1 MSEALAVAPRFR
13 PLFALPW
20 IFGARADL
28 AVSLGGMMAGFALFF
43 MYTVIGWNVL
53 WVWFVWVVTLDTP
66 HFFATYFRTYLDKQD
81 RLANRRMLINTLSC
95 FLVGPA
101 ALLAAYVLYKAGVAQ
116 FKLPMRVFGYGV
128 SLWAYWH
135 IMRQHYGILRLY
147 NRKNGEV
154 GSSEARLD
162 ATVLYGCLS
171 LAFVALL
178 LRHPSTRPIFG
189 LGDWIGVP
197 ATIWRAPLVTL
208 ANLPW
213 DEVVFLALLA
223 AVLVLCTGFAAHQIG
238 KPRRGERINLPK
250 VVFVSTVILLHGFM
264 AFSGLLPAST
274 LLGFTAVITIYHD
287 IQYYTVVWF
296 YGRNR
301 YGRTAAE
308 RKPFGVAGTLAQSF
322 PLFLAVGIVF
332 VSLPL
337 WGLGCIT
344 NRVDICGPGIDMGTQ
359 TFMGSTDW
367 ILFFALLT
375 AGFQIHHYVLDQF
388 IWRPGRSRQLRQHLN
403 LETIAAE

>member
-1 MSEALAVAPRFR
+1 MSEAVAVAPRLR
-13 PLFALPW
+13 PFFALPW

-28 AVSLGGMMAGFALFF
+28 AVSIGGMMAGFALFF

-53 WVWFVWVVTLDTP
+53 WVWFIWVVTLDTP

-81 RLANRRMLINTLSC
+81 RRANRTLLVSTLAC

-101 ALLAAYVLYKAGVAQ
+101 ALLAAYGLYKAGVPQ

-135 IMRQHYGILRLY
+135 IMRQHYGIMRLY
-147 NRKNGEV
+147 IRKNGEI
-154 GSSEARLD
+154 GSTEARRD
-162 ATVLYGCLS
+162 AVVLYGCLGLS
-171 LAFVALL
+171 FVALL

-189 LGDWIGVP
+189 LGDWAGVP

-208 ANLPW
+208 AGLPW
-213 DEVVFLALLA
+213 DEAVFLALLA
-223 AVLVLCTGFAAHQIG
+223 AVIGLYAWFVASQID
-238 KPRRGERINLPK
+238 KLRRGEPVNLPK
-250 VVFVSTVILLHGFM
+250 AVFVSTVVLLHGFM

-301 YGRTAAE
+301 YGRTAEE
-308 RKPFGVAGTLAQSF
+308 RKPFGIAGILARSF
-322 PLFLAVGIVF
+322 PLFLATGIVF
-332 VSLPL
+332 VSVPL

-344 NRVDICGPGIDMGTQ
+344 NRVDICGPGTDLGTQ

-388 IWRPGRSRQLRQHLN
+388 IWRPSRSRQLRQQLN
-403 LETIAAE
+403 LEAVAAE